1 MLFWVGKTAEN
12 AADVAVKYLVFDN
25 LVLGTEWLNDIP
37 LS

>member
-1 MLFWVGKTAEN
+1 MLFWVGKTTEN

-25 LVLGTEWLNDIP
+25 LVLGKEWLNDIP